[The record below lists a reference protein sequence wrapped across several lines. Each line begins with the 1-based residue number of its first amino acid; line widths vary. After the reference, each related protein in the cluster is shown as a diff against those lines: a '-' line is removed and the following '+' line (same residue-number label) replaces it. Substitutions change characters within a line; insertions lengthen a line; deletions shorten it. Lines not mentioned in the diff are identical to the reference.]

1 MFRKEDFDAR
11 AGGLR
16 GFDEDEFVFVGQDH
30 RKSLDR
36 RYPNACI
43 GNLPTRTVFGKLRKH
58 SRANDFFSETLLV
71 HSHPEDGR

>member
-1 MFRKEDFDAR
+1 MLGQEHFDAR

-16 GFDEDEFVFVGQDH
+16 GFNEYELVFVGQDH

-36 RYPNACI
+36 RYPNACT
-43 GNLPTRTVFGKLRKH
+43 GNLPTRTVFGKLRKP